1 MIHAVV
7 DGRLCLTKTEF
18 CAQLKLPR
26 KRVYDMLDAG
36 DLDEAL
42 VKVPG
47 KKLPH
52 LDVGK
57 AVKIIYSGDEHALRV
72 RKLREEGD
80 KLALENE
87 RTRAEWLPRAE
98 VEAAWADAAIRSRNN
113 ALLLPDRVCAELSV
127 MTDAVKIKALLVEE
141 IDKNLEDECSEIDR
155 LLMEDD
161 DAAG

>member
-7 DGRLCLTKTEF
+7 DGRLCLTKSEF
-18 CAQLKLPR
+18 IVQMKLPR
-26 KRVYDMLDAG
+26 KRIYDMLDAG

-52 LDVGK
+52 IDVGK
-57 AVKIIYSGDEHALRV
+57 AVDIIYNGDERALRV

-80 KLALENE
+80 KIALENE
-87 RTRAEWLPRAE
+87 RTRSEWLPRAE
-98 VEAAWADAAIRSRNN
+98 VEAAWADTALRSRNN
-113 ALLLPDRVCAELSV
+113 ALMLPDRVCAELSA
-127 MTDAVKIKALLVEE
+127 MTDSVAIKALLVSE

-161 DAAG
+161 AGG